1 MKKLNLENMK
11 NKVKELK
18 ENEKFGGCVLGAGAL
33 LAAYTLGKNDGIKET
48 IGAAKDI
55 LFDTVNELGVNTDF
69 KEATTVGLSGLSVI
83 ASGLNAVADA
93 KYSEGYD
100 NACDE
105 CINDWKEG
113 YEIGYK
119 DGYEENPNM
128 FDSYDDDEEEDW
140 QLYIPGISS
149 LLSSNL
155 INEFDDEASDAL
167 QTLDEASYK
176 K

>member
-1 MKKLNLENMK
+1 MKKINLENMK

-18 ENEKFGGCVLGAGAL
+18 ENEKIVKIGGCVLGAGAL
-33 LAAYTLGKNDGIKET
+33 LAVYALGKNDGIKET
-48 IGAAKDI
+48 IGAAKDT
-55 LFDTVNELGVNTDF
+55 LFDTVNELGANIDF
-69 KEATTVGLSGLSVI
+69 KEATTVGLSSLSVI
-83 ASGLNAVADA
+83 AAGLNAVADA

-128 FDSYDDDEEEDW
+128 FDSYDDEEEDW

-155 INEFDDEASDAL
+155 IDEFDDEASDV
-167 QTLDEASYK
+167 
-176 K
+176 